1 MPSRVSGTRRPL
13 GAGEGESGGTCRAGR
28 IPTGSGV
35 MIRFY
40 PPVEDDEEIHEL
52 LVPRQ
57 HERRGT
63 EVPADGEP
71 PPHQASGAV

>member
-1 MPSRVSGTRRPL
+1 
-13 GAGEGESGGTCRAGR
+13 
-28 IPTGSGV
+28 